1 MFPPDVDDH
10 LQNLIRWGRFTQPQR
25 TSSFRPE
32 PQQCDLAVPSIFF
45 SLHPFAD
52 IGSAI
57 LKLHAI
63 RFATYKKPHYVA
75 IDYGNVFQIENDVA
89 AVRLKFKKPPQF
101 GYRRAF
107 DSAT

>member
-1 MFPPDVDDH
+1 MRTDH
-10 LQNLIRWGRFTQPQR
+10 PQNLIRCDRLTQPQW
-25 TSSFRPE
+25 TSSFTPE
-32 PQQCDLAVPSIFF
+32 PQQCHVAVPSIFF

-63 RFATYKKPHYVA
+63 RFATYEKAHYVA
-75 IDYGNVFQIENDVA
+75 IDNGDVFQIENDVA
-89 AVRLKFKKPPQF
+89 AFRLEFKKPPQL